1 MRIAEFSE
9 TEVRTGKCGLRNADC
24 GIFGNGIE
32 EGEMRIAECGLRNF
46 SEGGFRDFT
55 LLGLTFM
62 PSFLVFL
69 RIS

>member
-1 MRIAEFSE
+1 
-9 TEVRTGKCGLRNADC
+9 
-24 GIFGNGIE
+24 
-32 EGEMRIAECGLRNF
+32 MRIAECGLRNF